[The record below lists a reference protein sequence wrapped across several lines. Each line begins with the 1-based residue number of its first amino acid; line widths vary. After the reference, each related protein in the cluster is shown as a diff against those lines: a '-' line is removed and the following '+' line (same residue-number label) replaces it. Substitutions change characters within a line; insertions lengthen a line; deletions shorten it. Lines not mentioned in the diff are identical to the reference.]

1 MGIHNY
7 PAKFY
12 GKDAVNMQI
21 TLQVNGMT
29 CGHCE
34 QSVRGALE
42 DLNGVQGS
50 EVDVNS
56 GRVVVM
62 YDESLVTKDQMKEAI
77 EEQGYDV
84 VA

>member
-1 MGIHNY
+1 ME
-7 PAKFY
+7 
-12 GKDAVNMQI
+12 M

-34 QSVRGALE
+34 KAVKGALSE
-42 DLNGVQGS
+42 LAGIQG
-50 EVDVNS
+50 VDVDLAS
-56 GRVVVM
+56 GKVDVV
-62 YDESLVTKDQMKEAI
+62 YDDALVTKNEMKEAI

>member
-1 MGIHNY
+1 ME
-7 PAKFY
+7 
-12 GKDAVNMQI
+12 M

-34 QSVRGALE
+34 KAVKGALGE
-42 DLNGVQGS
+42 LEGIQG
-50 EVDVNS
+50 VDVDVAS
-56 GRVVVM
+56 GKVDVV
-62 YDESLVTKDQMKEAI
+62 YDDSLVTKNEMKEAI

>member
-1 MGIHNY
+1 ME
-7 PAKFY
+7 
-12 GKDAVNMQI
+12 M

-34 QSVRGALE
+34 KAVKGALGE
-42 DLNGVQGS
+42 LEGIQGV
-50 EVDVNS
+50 EVDLAS
-56 GRVVVM
+56 GKVDVV
-62 YDESLVTKDQMKEAI
+62 YDDSLVTKNEMKEAI

>member
-1 MGIHNY
+1 ME
-7 PAKFY
+7 
-12 GKDAVNMQI
+12 M

-34 QSVRGALE
+34 KAVKGALGE
-42 DLNGVQGS
+42 LEGIQG
-50 EVDVNS
+50 VDVDLAS
-56 GRVVVM
+56 GKVDVV
-62 YDESLVTKDQMKEAI
+62 YDDTLVTKDDMKEAI

>member
-1 MGIHNY
+1 ME
-7 PAKFY
+7 
-12 GKDAVNMQI
+12 M

-34 QSVRGALE
+34 KAVKGALGE
-42 DLNGVQGS
+42 LEGIQG
-50 EVDVNS
+50 VDVDLAS
-56 GRVVVM
+56 GKVDVV
-62 YDESLVTKDQMKEAI
+62 YDDSLVTKNEMKEAI

>member
-1 MGIHNY
+1 ME
-7 PAKFY
+7 
-12 GKDAVNMQI
+12 M

-34 QSVRGALE
+34 KAVKGALGE
-42 DLNGVQGS
+42 LEGIQGV
-50 EVDVNS
+50 EVDLSS
-56 GRVVVM
+56 GKVDVV
-62 YDESLVTKDQMKEAI
+62 YDDSLVTKNEMKEAI

>member
-1 MGIHNY
+1 ME
-7 PAKFY
+7 
-12 GKDAVNMQI
+12 M

-34 QSVRGALE
+34 KAVKGALGE
-42 DLNGVQGS
+42 LEGIQG
-50 EVDVNS
+50 VDVDLAS
-56 GRVVVM
+56 GKVDIV
-62 YDESLVTKDQMKEAI
+62 YDDTLVTKNEMKEAI

>member
-1 MGIHNY
+1 ME
-7 PAKFY
+7 
-12 GKDAVNMQI
+12 M

-34 QSVRGALE
+34 KAVKGALGE
-42 DLNGVQGS
+42 LEGIQG
-50 EVDVNS
+50 VDVDLAS
-56 GRVVVM
+56 GKVDVV
-62 YDESLVTKDQMKEAI
+62 YDDTLVTKNEMKEAI